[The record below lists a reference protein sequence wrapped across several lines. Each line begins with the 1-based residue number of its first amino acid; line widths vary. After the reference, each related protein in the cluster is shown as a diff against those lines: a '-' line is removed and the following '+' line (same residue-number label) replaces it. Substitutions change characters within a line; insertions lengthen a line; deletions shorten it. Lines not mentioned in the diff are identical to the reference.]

1 MNDIINIG
9 RKYQIV
15 ISKRIRDKVKI
26 KEGDK
31 MFIDVIN
38 NTIIM
43 TPKPDKIRDLAGAG
57 KGLYGKEY
65 IKKLRG
71 EWS

>member
-1 MNDIINIG
+1 MKDIVNIG

-15 ISKRIRDKVKI
+15 ISKRIIDKVKL

-38 NTIIM
+38 DTIIM
-43 TPKPDKIRDLAGAG
+43 TPKPYKISDLAGAG

-65 IKKLRG
+65 IKKIRE
-71 EWS
+71 EWG

>member
-1 MNDIINIG
+1 MNDIVNIG

-15 ISKRIRDKVKI
+15 ISKRIRDKVNI

-31 MFIDVIN
+31 LFIDVIN

-43 TPKPDKIRDLAGAG
+43 TPKPDKIRDLAGLG

-65 IKKLRG
+65 IKKIRE